1 MNYPNRLTTDHPY
14 KHFLCIRKIIIMQK
28 LTFNV
33 SNKPVLVFSINH
45 ETKTAKLLNTPH
57 ELSASILLTQNERT
71 YQGIENRLNFLTN
84 KNLTLQEQI
93 QSIKK
98 GEFYADAQRN
108 LSIMVEP

>member
-1 MNYPNRLTTDHPY
+1 MFPKSILLI
-14 KHFLCIRKIIIMQK
+14 KHNLPVLERSLIMQK
-28 LTFNV
+28 LSFNI

-45 ETKTAKLLNTPH
+45 DAKTAKLLNTPH
-57 ELSASILLTQNERT
+57 ELSANILLTPEERT
-71 YQGIENRLNFLTN
+71 YHGIERRLNFLTN

-108 LSIMVEP
+108 LSISIEP

>member
-1 MNYPNRLTTDHPY
+1 MLTSHEIHQRTKRSKCSTID
-14 KHFLCIRKIIIMQK
+14 LIIID
-28 LTFNV
+28 
-33 SNKPVLVFSINH
+33 H
-45 ETKTAKLLNTPH
+45 ETKTAKLLKTPH

-84 KNLTLQEQI
+84 KNLTLQKQI

-108 LSIMVEP
+108 LSIMIEP

>member
-1 MNYPNRLTTDHPY
+1 MINYIPVLERIN
-14 KHFLCIRKIIIMQK
+14 IMQK
-28 LTFNV
+28 ITFNI
-33 SNKPVLVFSINH
+33 SNTPVLEFALNH

-57 ELSASILLTQNERT
+57 ELSASILLTPQERT

-108 LSIMVEP
+108 LSIMIEP